1 MSILSMVL
9 GFSLLY
15 AADLYGETYPAAQGF
30 DTAGSSPQAIALAEE
45 TMQAMGGY
53 SAWSQTRFITWR
65 FFGRRLHVWDK
76 WTGDIRFEQD
86 DLTIL
91 MNIHTRRGSAFRDGN
106 PLTDSELQT
115 ALDQG
120 YRAWINDSYWLVMPY
135 KLKDSGVTLLYSG
148 KDKSE
153 DGRDADVLELRFT
166 DVGVTPN
173 NKYRVWI
180 DRESRLVSQW
190 AFYADAEDAEPR
202 FIGAWQNWQ
211 RHGSIMLSDNR
222 GQRSHTDVAVLSEL
236 PASVLSDPSPLDKNV
251 LRTLK

>member
-1 MSILSMVL
+1 MSILSIAL

-15 AADLYGETYPAAQGF
+15 AADLYSETYPAAQGF

-53 SAWSQTRFITWR
+53 PAWSQTRFITWR

-86 DLTIL
+86 DLTVL
-91 MNIHTRRGSAFRDGN
+91 MNIHTKRGRAFRDGN
-106 PLTDSELQT
+106 RLTDSELQT

-148 KDKSE
+148 KGKSE

-180 DRESRLVSQW
+180 DRESHLVSQW

-202 FIGAWQNWQ
+202 FIGPWQNWQ
-211 RHGSIMLSDNR
+211 RHGRIMLSDNR

>member
-1 MSILSMVL
+1 
-9 GFSLLY
+9 
-15 AADLYGETYPAAQGF
+15 
-30 DTAGSSPQAIALAEE
+30 
-45 TMQAMGGY
+45 
-53 SAWSQTRFITWR
+53 
-65 FFGRRLHVWDK
+65 
-76 WTGDIRFEQD
+76 
-86 DLTIL
+86 
-91 MNIHTRRGSAFRDGN
+91 
-106 PLTDSELQT
+106 
-115 ALDQG
+115 
-120 YRAWINDSYWLVMPY
+120 MPY